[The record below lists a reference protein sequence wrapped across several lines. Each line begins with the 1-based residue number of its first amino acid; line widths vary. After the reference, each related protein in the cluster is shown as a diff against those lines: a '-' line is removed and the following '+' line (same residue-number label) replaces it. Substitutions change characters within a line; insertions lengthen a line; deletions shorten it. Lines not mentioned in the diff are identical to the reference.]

1 MKKEKYI
8 ITFYEYTLEEEQEAG
23 KMLLYS
29 NNIEEARS
37 KAKKICLYLDWY
49 YSIEKITTI

>member
-1 MKKEKYI
+1 MTKEKYI
-8 ITFYEYTLEEEQEAG
+8 ITFYEYTQEEEKEAG

-29 NNIEEARS
+29 NNIEEAKS
-37 KAKKICLYLDWY
+37 TAKHICLFLGWF